1 MHGLVTL
8 DLAGQL
14 RLGCSFERVA
24 DAMRRVVDGFRPRCA
39 SNDQSVDGAA
49 FRGSDGL
56 ASGPPRH
63 RERHEMTTPPTSG
76 SEKQEEL
83 AALKHSV
90 ERLMSDASDES
101 AVRAVMDTESGY
113 DAEVWKTLAE
123 LGIVGLVIPEE
134 HGGADFGPLE
144 LEAVMEEAGAALL
157 CSPLLASGVI
167 AAELLQQLGDTAAN
181 ERLLPRIASGES
193 IATAVLTGDAGC
205 WTSAGVAVSAS
216 QQDDAWSLRGYG
228 SYVLHGQNADVLI
241 VLARAGDA
249 LAAFEVD
256 PSASGVGVESLP
268 TFDRTLRL
276 ARVDFDD
283 APGVRL
289 EAQRP
294 VDEALKRTLDL
305 ALVGLA
311 GQQVGGA
318 QRVLDFTVEY
328 AKARVQFGRNI
339 GSFQA
344 IKHMAA
350 DLLIETESAISAAR
364 FAASSLAEGSARSD
378 EAIYLAAFACADA
391 YVKTAA
397 DSIQMHGGIAFTWEH
412 PAHLYLRAARASAQ
426 LFGTSDHHR
435 EHYLRAVGG

>member
-1 MHGLVTL
+1 MV
-8 DLAGQL
+8 QV
-14 RLGCSFERVA
+14 RSRPI
-24 DAMRRVVDGFRPRCA
+24 RRKEIR
-39 SNDQSVDGAA
+39 
-49 FRGSDGL
+49 
-56 ASGPPRH
+56 
-63 RERHEMTTPPTSG
+63 MTSTHSQG

-90 ERLMSDASDES
+90 ARLMSDASDES
-101 AVRAVMDTESGY
+101 AVRAVMDTEPGY
-113 DAEVWKTLAE
+113 DTRVWKTLAE
-123 LGIVGLVIPEE
+123 LGIVGLVVAEE
-134 HGGADFGPLE
+134 HGGAGFGPLE

-181 ERLLPRIASGES
+181 ERLLPRIATGES
-193 IATAVLTGDAGC
+193 IATAVLTGDSGC
-205 WTSAGVAVSAS
+205 WTTAGVAVSAS
-216 QQDDAWSLRGYG
+216 RQDDAWSLRGRG

-249 LAAFEVD
+249 LVAFEVD
-256 PSASGVGVESLP
+256 PSASGVVIEPLP

-276 ARVDFDD
+276 ARIDFDD

-294 VDEALKRTLDL
+294 VEDALKRTLDL

-344 IKHMAA
+344 IKHMAT

-364 FAASSLAEGSARSD
+364 FAASSLAEGSERAD
-378 EAIYLAAFACADA
+378 EAIHLAAFACADA

-397 DSIQMHGGIAFTWEH
+397 DSVQMHGGIAFTWEH

-435 EHYLRAVGG
+435 ESYLRAVGG